1 VAMIDVPSS
10 SLLEYADTERLRR
23 LDHWSLILFIPDAA
37 DTIFQA
43 ALRVLGGTAI
53 IAAQH
58 G

>member
-1 VAMIDVPSS
+1 MIDVPSS